1 MPKNKNLIVKGKKIR
16 VKDFDGIE
24 MFSLTDLVKNFDQSN
39 ADSSKVL
46 YRWFKNPDT
55 LEFLEAYEK
64 SFNPE
69 AKAIDIEKEFGKK
82 YDSRSV
88 KEYVRV
94 TGTPFMKSESGRYGG
109 TWAVF
114 DIAASCMMWLSAK
127 FKVWFIQDYR
137 RMKEAELHSLL
148 EFDEWKSQKKVDG
161 LMEVLRFEQEELKII
176 KEKKKK
182 LK

>member
-1 MPKNKNLIVKGKKIR
+1 
-16 VKDFDGIE
+16 
-24 MFSLTDLVKNFDQSN
+24 MFSLTDLVKIFDPSN
-39 ADSSKVL
+39 AEPSKVL

-55 LEFLEAYEK
+55 LEFLAAYEE
-64 SFNPE
+64 SFNPDKKE
-69 AKAIDIEKEFGKK
+69 VEIEKEFGKK

-94 TGTPFMKSESGRYGG
+94 TETPFMKSESGRYGG

-114 DIAASCMMWLSAK
+114 DISVSCMMWLSAK

-137 RMKEAELHSLL
+137 KMKEAELKSIL

-161 LMEVLRFEQEELKII
+161 LMEVLRFEQ
-176 KEKKKK
+176 
-182 LK
+182 